1 MLIDWRTVA
10 AELINFLLLVWLLNR
25 FLFKPTLAV
34 VKERDE
40 KVRGELEGAARQ
52 KEEARL
58 EREALFLEKDAFDR
72 EKNTLLKNAI
82 SEAQS
87 EKERLL
93 KDAHNEYT
101 SLRET
106 LLAHVEEE
114 KKRLFSEL
122 KGAIE
127 DEAFHLAK
135 TTLQSLSS
143 SSLEE
148 QMVALFVHK
157 ARQMDSD
164 ALQKLI
170 FDISHSSYAVT
181 FKTAF
186 ELFPAS
192 RSLLENTFQEIFGHS
207 LVCSFEQDPALIG
220 GIEMVTSGYSVSWS
234 LASSLFAIREA
245 V

>member
-40 KVRGELEGAARQ
+40 KVRAELEGATRQ
-52 KEEARL
+52 KEEAL
-58 EREALFLEKDAFDR
+58 LAREVLSSEKEAFDKER
-72 EKNTLLKNAI
+72 NTLLKNAI
-82 SEAQS
+82 SEAQQ

-93 KDAHNEYT
+93 QEAHNEYT

-106 LLAHVEEE
+106 LHAHVEED

-122 KGAIE
+122 KGSIE
-127 DEAFHLAK
+127 DEAFSLAK
-135 TTLQSLSS
+135 TALQSLSS

-148 QMVALFVHK
+148 QMVALFAQK
-157 ARQMDSD
+157 ARQMEAD
-164 ALQKLI
+164 AKQKLI
-170 FDISHSSYAVT
+170 FDVRHSSYAVT
-181 FKTAF
+181 FRTAF
-186 ELFPAS
+186 ELSADS
-192 RSLLENTFQEIFGHS
+192 RSLLVNTFQEIFGHS
-207 LVCSFEQDPALIG
+207 LICSFEQDPALIG
-220 GIEMVTSGYSVSWS
+220 GIEMVTAGYTVSWS